1 MARRASR
8 AYGAIVPRSAA
19 HAAFGSAVRAIRH
32 ERGLS
37 QATLAERSD
46 LDPTYISGVERG
58 ERNPSL
64 ISVFKIADA
73 LGVAASQIHARA
85 ETSGGARR

>member
-37 QATLAERSD
+37 QATLAESSE
-46 LDPTYISGVERG
+46 LDPTYISGIERG

-64 ISVFKIADA
+64 TNVFKIARA
-73 LGVAASQIHARA
+73 LGVTASEIHHRA
-85 ETSGGARR
+85 EIGSAD